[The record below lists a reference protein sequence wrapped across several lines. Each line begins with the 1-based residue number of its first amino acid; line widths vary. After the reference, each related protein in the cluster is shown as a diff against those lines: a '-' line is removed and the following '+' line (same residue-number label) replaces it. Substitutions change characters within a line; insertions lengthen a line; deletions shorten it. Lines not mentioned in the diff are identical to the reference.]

1 MPSHYAEQEEQI
13 YLKSHLHDLKIK
25 KNELLEEI
33 EKNEVT
39 QHEVKDKIDEYYGK
53 SRSRYY
59 QLNFWEKPSESET
72 YR

>member
-39 QHEVKDKIDEYYGK
+39 QREVKDKIDEYYGK
-53 SRSRYY
+53 SRSR
-59 QLNFWEKPSESET
+59 
-72 YR
+72 